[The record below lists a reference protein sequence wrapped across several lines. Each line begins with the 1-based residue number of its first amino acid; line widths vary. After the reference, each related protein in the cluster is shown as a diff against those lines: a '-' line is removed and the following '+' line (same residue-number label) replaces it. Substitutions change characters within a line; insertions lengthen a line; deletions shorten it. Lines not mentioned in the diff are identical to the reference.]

1 MKKSILIV
9 GIIIFLISGCSNS
22 SENPLVNRENYLDE
36 ETKRVLCYEKERDNY
51 TESVHYDSV
60 LMSDTNYKSNQ
71 VVFEYKYSSGLYYS
85 VSVYKIKNISTG
97 TFSYTFSLMVKNN
110 EPIYSYGYWDGYV
123 FRVDDNKIS
132 PIIQAT
138 GKLLNENEEEQGD
151 GFSIIGYINYDD
163 ITKMKES
170 FSITVGLISQEYS
183 ERTIIYEL
191 PYEFIKALQDYM

>member
-1 MKKSILIV
+1 MRKSILIY
-9 GIIIFLISGCSNS
+9 GIIVFLLAGCSDS

-36 ETKRVLCYEKERDNY
+36 ETKTVLCYQKESDNY
-51 TESVHYDSV
+51 TESVYYDSV
-60 LMSDTNYKSNQ
+60 ILSDPNYKSNQ
-71 VVFEYKYSSGLYYS
+71 VNFVYKYSSGLYYS
-85 VSVYKIKNISTG
+85 VIVSKIKNISTG
-97 TFSYTFSLMVKNN
+97 TFTYAFSLMVKND
-110 EPIYSYGYWDGYV
+110 EPIYSYGYWDGYC
-123 FRVDDNKIS
+123 FLADNNKIS
-132 PIIQAT
+132 PITQAT

-170 FSITVGLISQEYS
+170 FSIKVGLISQDYS